1 MKQDQIY
8 RPVLSPLLLV
18 ASGIII
24 VAGVMAAQSII
35 LPILLALFISVIS
48 AQPITWL
55 EKKKIPHVLSVVI
68 VLSAMLLVMFL
79 LGGVIGRSL
88 ANFSNDL
95 PKYEDNLVN
104 MMTGLTSKLNG
115 LGVDISTDH
124 FSKVLDPG
132 KILGFTAGIV
142 GQLGSILSDS
152 FMILLIAI
160 FMLMELKDFA
170 YKADVIEKT
179 QSRSL
184 DYLTRIGESI
194 RQYLSIKTAVSL
206 LTGVFIFVWL
216 WIVGV
221 DYPVLWGIIA
231 FLLNYI
237 PNIGSILAAVP
248 TMLLALV
255 QLGPVAVFWTAM
267 GYVVVNMV
275 VGNVIEPKVMGKGL
289 GLSTLVVFLSLIFWG
304 YVFGS
309 VGMFLSVPLTMTIKI
324 MLEKDEKTKWM
335 AMLLGTTDEIGKPNT
350 GAEKA

>member
-255 QLGPVAVFWTAM
+255 QLGPVAVFWTAT